1 MREIMMRRDTGKT
14 GLDASQDS
22 GAFFASRPDYSGR
35 ADGRM
40 PSLGINCENY
50 KIMIFSVSDKF

>member
-1 MREIMMRRDTGKT
+1 MMRRDTGKT
-14 GLDASQDS
+14 LGPGLDASQDS